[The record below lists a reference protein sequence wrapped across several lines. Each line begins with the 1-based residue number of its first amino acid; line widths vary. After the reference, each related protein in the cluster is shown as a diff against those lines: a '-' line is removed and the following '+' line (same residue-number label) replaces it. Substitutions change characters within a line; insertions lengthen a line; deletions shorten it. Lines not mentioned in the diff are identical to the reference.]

1 MRKEKVVHFVCFDTI
16 LGREP
21 FLAQWEQYTRS
32 VNSDQDVTMQQSEKN
47 GGFRYIAQHRCTAGE
62 LQFLFTK
69 NRRSSRTPEVEIKL
83 KQAGGY
89 SFLQEEKLNNIQ
101 PDEKKIFAFISDP
114 RTDLGIFKQLTEHS
128 KLNIYEAYYENC
140 QYAYILEYFVK
151 KKNAAELLDQLK
163 LHNAE
168 DIGLFQECKLH
179 AIAKV

>member
-1 MRKEKVVHFVCFDTI
+1 MRKEKVVHFVCFDTV

-47 GGFRYIAQHRCTAGE
+47 GQYKYIAQHRCVAGE
-62 LQFLFTK
+62 LQFLFSK
-69 NRRSSRTPEVEIKL
+69 NRRSSKTPEVEIKM

-89 SFLQEEKLNNIQ
+89 SLLQEEKQNDTQ
-101 PDEKKIFAFISDP
+101 SDERKVFAFITDP
-114 RTDLGIFKQLTEHS
+114 RTDLDVFRQLGEHA

-151 KKNAAELLDQLK
+151 NKFAAELTEKLNLQQVEETGVFKENK
-163 LHNAE
+163 LHTA
-168 DIGLFQECKLH
+168 
-179 AIAKV
+179 